1 MLVIATLIILVTAVN
16 LWSDNIS
23 LLSKLPESRVEQA
36 RKEAL
41 SRPFLQREHRI
52 ERRPRLESAGA
63 VLLSVAT
70 AMLHDCAT
78 GLVQNVTCCRCGAQQ
93 WRSKQ

>member
-63 VLLSVAT
+63 MSSAVAT
-70 AMLHDCAT
+70 ALFYDTAT
-78 GLVQNVTCCRCGAQQ
+78 
-93 WRSKQ
+93 